1 MQRVDTLTQFY
12 SDLVLGEVLATD
24 PAFNCDD
31 MTVTWATAMKPGA
44 LIKAD
49 GTWAAAADVA
59 NVVGVVVDV
68 RALNLT
74 GELNT
79 GSTYKMAVGK
89 RGLILNK
96 NLLKFSDAAINADGV
111 ALLEG
116 KGNKV
121 TDRVV
126 G

>member
-1 MQRVDTLTQFY
+1 MQRIDAINQFY
-12 SDLVLGEVLATD
+12 SDLVLGEVVATN
-24 PAFNCDD
+24 PAFNCDE
-31 MTVTWATAMKPGA
+31 MTVTWVTAMKPGA

-59 NVVGVVVDV
+59 DVVGVVVDV
-68 RALNLT
+68 KALNLT
-74 GELNT
+74 GELTT

-96 NLLKFSDAAINADGV
+96 NLLKFSDTAINAAGV
-111 ALLEG
+111 ALLED
-116 KGNKV
+116 KAIKV
-121 TDRVV
+121 TDRVI